1 MIDIGTRKFPEEVLA
16 VFKVL
21 DTNDC
26 DYKVR
31 VFEAP
36 AHHAREAAALVG
48 SSLGAIVKSLVFTN
62 EGHDKYFLILVSGQN
77 RADRNKLSKIIKEQV
92 VQAKP
97 DEVLSETGYPVGAVP
112 PFGLNPDFPV
122 FVDEDLMAFE
132 RLWASAGSANTLVN
146 FESVI
151 LEDIYDGRICDIK
164 EI

>member
-77 RADRNKLSKIIKEQV
+77 RVDKRKLSKIVGEKV
-92 VQAKP
+92 FPANP
-97 DEVLSETGYPVGAVP
+97 DKVLLVTGYPVGAVP

-122 FVDEDLMAFE
+122 IVDEELMSIE
-132 RLWASAGSANTLVN
+132 RLWASAGSAYTLVN

-151 LEDIYDGRICDIK
+151 LEDIYDGWICNIK
-164 EI
+164 AI